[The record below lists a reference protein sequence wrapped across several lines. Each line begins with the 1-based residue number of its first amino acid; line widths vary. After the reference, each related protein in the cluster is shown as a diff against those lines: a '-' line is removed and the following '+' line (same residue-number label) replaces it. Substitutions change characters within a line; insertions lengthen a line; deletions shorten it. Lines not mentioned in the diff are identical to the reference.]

1 MVLRV
6 FREPIMPRFR
16 CIVAA
21 TDFSSYSEW
30 AVQRA
35 ASIAKQHQGEL
46 HLLHVVRPLDLY
58 PGLTLGPDEFG
69 HDDQALQ
76 QAEQTRVDAMATTLA
91 SQFGIRIRPVTR
103 LGRAHAEIA
112 AYAQEVS
119 ADLVAAGVRGENSLM
134 DLILG
139 STASRLLRVATC
151 PVLIVRK
158 PADEPYRKVLAAV
171 DFSSVSAA
179 VISYALSL
187 AGGARVE
194 MLHVLGSEVEQRLRK
209 AKFVDVDVT
218 DWLARL
224 RSEAEKQMEA
234 LLAPIENN
242 AAVGRLVQP
251 GCSPAVICQCI
262 EEGHADLVVLGRH
275 GNGGGLQDWLL
286 GSVSKDVAFAAACD
300 VLLIGPGGTMA
311 TAP

>member
-1 MVLRV
+1 
-6 FREPIMPRFR
+6 MPSLR

-21 TDFSSYSEW
+21 TDFSSYSER

-35 ASIAKQHQGEL
+35 ASIAKQHQAQL

-69 HDDQALQ
+69 QHDQDLQ
-76 QAEQTRVDAMATTLA
+76 QQEQTRLEAMATAL
-91 SQFGIRIRPVTR
+91 SGQFGVRVLPVTR
-103 LGRAHAEIA
+103 IGRAYTEIA
-112 AYAQEVS
+112 TYAQEVS
-119 ADLVAAGVRGENSLM
+119 ADLVVAGARGENSLM
-134 DLILG
+134 DLFLG

-158 PADEPYRKVLAAV
+158 PVDEPYRKVLATV

-179 VISYALSL
+179 VVSYALSL
-187 AGGARVE
+187 ASGARVE

-209 AKFVDVDVT
+209 AKFVDVDIT

-224 RSEAEKQMEA
+224 RSEAEKQLEA
-234 LLAPIENN
+234 LLTPIENS

-251 GCSPAVICQCI
+251 GFPPAVICQCI

-275 GNGGGLQDWLL
+275 GHGGGLQDWLL
-286 GSVSKDVAFAAACD
+286 GSVSKDVAFATTCD
-300 VLLIGPGGTMA
+300 VLLIAPGG
-311 TAP
+311 